1 MGEVAGRPLVLV
13 VDDDVDVRE
22 ALVEILQLDYDV
34 VSAGGGIEAVTM
46 LRQRRVVAIVLDVLM
61 PEMDGLTTLRRARQ
75 IDPTVPIVMVTAVD
89 TARSARDALKLGAVD
104 YITKP
109 FTCNELRA
117 AVRSASAERT
127 APAAPAEPIIRLP
140 RDLGSRASA

>member
-1 MGEVAGRPLVLV
+1 MGDVADRPLVLV
-13 VDDDVDVRE
+13 VDDDADVRD

-34 VSAGGGIEAVTM
+34 VSAGGGIEAVTV

-75 IDPTVPIVMVTAVD
+75 IDPTVPIVMVTALD

-109 FTCNELRA
+109 FTCDELRA
-117 AVRSASAERT
+117 AVRSASAERI
-127 APAAPAEPIIRLP
+127 AHAVSADPVIHVV
-140 RDLGSRASA
+140 RDVGSRASA